1 MKNKKILIVLLV
13 LAAVIIM
20 TKCENATG
28 KKEIKI
34 RTQEARNAYQGTEIY
49 TVKAN
54 DTLSRIAYLKTP
66 KDQSVKQFINDVKN
80 MNDIKDDII
89 YFKQNLLLPKF

>member
-13 LAAVIIM
+13 LAAVIIL

-34 RTQEARNAYQGTEIY
+34 KTQEARNAYQGAEIY

-54 DTLSRIAYLKTP
+54 DTLLSIAYLKTP

-80 MNDIKDDII
+80 MNNIKNDII
-89 YFKQNLLLPKF
+89 YFKQDLLLPKF